1 MALAPYGSQIVR
13 LYAVD
18 QDQSKNA
25 ANKYSLSKIVF
36 HKSDSESRSVPE
48 AFIIEESTGIVR
60 TKEASYLDF
69 VYGYFTMDVSVTGPD
84 GTDPSQVTLYVSNS
98 HFVVV
103 CLKRRK
109 VFRWLVK
116 YYG

>member
-1 MALAPYGSQIVR
+1 LAPYGSKIVR

-25 ANKYSLSKIVF
+25 ANKYSLSNIVF
-36 HKSDSESRSVPE
+36 HKSNSESQSVPQ
-48 AFIIEESTGIVR
+48 AFTIEESTGIVR
-60 TKEASYLDF
+60 TKEPSYLEF

-84 GTDPSQVTLYVSNS
+84 GRDPSQVTLYVSNI
-98 HFVVV
+98 HFVIV
-103 CLKRRK
+103 CLKHRK

-116 YYG
+116 C